1 MAAMPAHIVTLGLNH
16 VSAPV
21 SVREKVSFPL
31 NEIQPALA
39 GLRSAFGK
47 QVHEAALLSTC
58 NRTELYCAV
67 EPAVVERLPE
77 WLADVRQLQP
87 SHLQPHVYKHSQE
100 QAVRHAFRV
109 ASGLDSMVLGEPQIL
124 GQLKDAVR
132 VADASG
138 SLGTVLHQLF
148 QRSFAVAK
156 DVRTQTAIG
165 EQSVSMAAAA
175 VRLAEQVFGDL
186 AECAVLFI
194 GAGEMIELCAAHFAA
209 RNPRRM
215 AVANRTRE
223 RGEWLASR
231 IHAEVLR
238 LADIPDRL
246 ADFDVVV
253 SCTASTLPIVG
264 LGMVER
270 ASRQRK
276 RRPMVMVDLAVPRD
290 IEPEVGQLED
300 VYLHTVDD
308 LAQLVQTAT
317 EARRAAVGQ
326 AEVIIDSQVRD
337 FLNWLDRR
345 SAVPLIQDL
354 EQSAAELRE
363 AELDRAR
370 KALARGDDPNKVLE
384 QLAHQLTRKFLHP
397 TLAELNRADAPQ
409 REQLQH
415 WVPRLFPRRGQRHH

>member
-1 MAAMPAHIVTLGLNH
+1 MPAMPAQIVTLGLNH

-31 NEIQPALA
+31 DQIQPALA
-39 GLRSAFGK
+39 GLRSAFGN

-67 EPAVVERLPE
+67 EPPVVERLPE

-87 SHLQPHVYKHSQE
+87 RHLQPHVYQHSQD

-132 VADASG
+132 VAGESG
-138 SLGTVLHQLF
+138 SLGTVLHQMF

-186 AECAVLFI
+186 AESAVLFI

-223 RGEWLASR
+223 RGELLASR
-231 IHAEVLR
+231 IHADVLR

-264 LGMVER
+264 LG
-270 ASRQRK
+270 K

-345 SAVPLIQDL
+345 STVPLIQEL
-354 EQSAAELRE
+354 EQSATDLRE

-370 KALARGDDPNKVLE
+370 KALARGDDPHEVLE